1 MPDYFIKIILFENI
15 YKSKKII
22 INMKERKESGK
33 NKGFIWRSL
42 RISFWVMVG
51 TFLLS
56 FWSESFP
63 TFLIYFVNII
73 CYLSILFTFVVSI
86 IHLTKYK
93 EKRFAI
99 VSLVV
104 SSLIILLFFFSITIL
119 IAQYSVTA

>member
-1 MPDYFIKIILFENI
+1 LLTTRNI

-22 INMKERKESGK
+22 RDMKE
-33 NKGFIWRSL
+33 KGEKKFVWKSL

-63 TFLIYFVNII
+63 TFLIYVVNIG
-73 CYLSILFTFVVSI
+73 CYASILFTFVVSI

-93 EKRFAI
+93 EKTFAVI
-99 VSLVV
+99 ALVS
-104 SSLIILLFFFSITIL
+104 SSLIILLLFFSITIL
-119 IAQYSVTA
+119 LAKYSVTA

>member
-1 MPDYFIKIILFENI
+1 
-15 YKSKKII
+15 
-22 INMKERKESGK
+22 MKERKESGK